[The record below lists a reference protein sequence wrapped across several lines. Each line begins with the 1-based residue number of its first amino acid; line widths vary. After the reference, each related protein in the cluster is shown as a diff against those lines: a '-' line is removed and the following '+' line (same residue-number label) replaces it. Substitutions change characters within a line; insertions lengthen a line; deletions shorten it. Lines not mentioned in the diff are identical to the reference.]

1 MDIGPIYQEQEQWYQ
16 LCDFLK
22 FIYCGV
28 GEVGGLLIL
37 KFSVTFG
44 KSYYLYQI

>member
-28 GEVGGLLIL
+28 GEVGGLFNPQIFSNIWKIL
-37 KFSVTFG
+37 LF
-44 KSYYLYQI
+44 